1 MLCELIEL
9 CQCLGILL
17 VRSVSLLPLGSFGVL
32 EILVVWLVV
41 ELVLSGSCWLVLVGC
56 IVV

>member
-17 VRSVSLLPLGSFGVL
+17 VRSVSLLPLGSFVVL

-56 IVV
+56 IVA